1 MQVEGVESV
10 FCKGTERV
18 QILLSLSERFNG
30 KVKDR
35 NNYIRKGDNVDYTM
49 AFMSLNIVQLI
60 YLPLFNLFIYPF

>member
-49 AFMSLNIVQLI
+49 AFISQNIVQLI

>member
-1 MQVEGVESV
+1 MQFEGVESV

-49 AFMSLNIVQLI
+49 AFISLNIVQLI

>member
-1 MQVEGVESV
+1 MQFEGVESV

-35 NNYIRKGDNVDYTM
+35 NNYIRNGDNVDYTM
-49 AFMSLNIVQLI
+49 AFISLNIVQLI

>member
-49 AFMSLNIVQLI
+49 AFISLNIVQLI